1 MSRENE
7 NPLEALVRDF
17 YKGIEVKL
25 QAKTGWGR
33 NEVLEVVRDVQVEVL
48 AKHLARATAQ
58 LHPQVF
64 EAHQPVVF
72 KIGETTGRRLGV
84 ESEDPPWKP
93 KRRPVEIGRGAI
105 YMLDTYDPAVPVASD
120 DQEGQPW
127 DED

>member
-33 NEVLEVVRDVQVEVL
+33 NDVLEVVRDVQVSVL
-48 AKHLARATAQ
+48 AQHLA
-58 LHPQVF
+58 
-64 EAHQPVVF
+64 EAV
-72 KIGETTGRRLGV
+72 ET
-84 ESEDPPWKP
+84 P
-93 KRRPVEIGRGAI
+93 KHRPVEIGRGAI
-105 YMLDTYDPAVPVASD
+105 YMLDTYDPAVPTASD

>member
-1 MSRENE
+1 MTTIRENE

-33 NEVLEVVRDVQVEVL
+33 NEVLEVVRDVQVSVL
-48 AKHLARATAQ
+48 AQHLAQAVG
-58 LHPQVF
+58 PM
-64 EAHQPVVF
+64 
-72 KIGETTGRRLGV
+72 
-84 ESEDPPWKP
+84 
-93 KRRPVEIGRGAI
+93 KRRPVEVGRGAI
-105 YMLDTYDPAVPVASD
+105 YMLDTFEPAVPIASD